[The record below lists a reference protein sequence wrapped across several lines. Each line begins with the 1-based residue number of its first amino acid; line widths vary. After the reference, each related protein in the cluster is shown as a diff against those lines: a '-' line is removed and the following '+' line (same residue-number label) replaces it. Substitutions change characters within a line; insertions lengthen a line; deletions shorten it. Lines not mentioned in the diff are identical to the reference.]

1 MKKIRLFFINYAV
14 LVTIL
19 VTIEIIGH
27 LSYRIIKGKYLFQNN
42 TNENTFFK
50 EHPYLVGIPKE
61 NFQFP
66 NLPKGF
72 NITTDK
78 NGHRVTKNYASSKD
92 AINII
97 CIGGSTTFATGVTDK
112 NSWPYILQ
120 QKLGKNYNVMNL
132 GVPGYSTLEGIIQ
145 LATTVPELK
154 PDILIIYQGWN
165 DIRSYHAPVKS
176 PDYLWHGKTQKSN
189 LSVNRKTSIKEY
201 SFINFLA
208 GKISNKL
215 SKNKELKNSILSH
228 NDSYIDEIYARNLKT
243 IQLLCNQLQ
252 VKQVYIPQVLNLEKY
267 TESVD
272 ASDSWTPYINNK
284 SMPELIK
291 KINSLMSQT
300 IKKDVNTTVV
310 DSILSKYKWNSSH
323 FVDVG
328 HFSEDGGKQFSDI
341 IISHLNRLENSEL
354 ED

>member
-1 MKKIRLFFINYAV
+1 MKKIRFFLINYAV

-50 EHPYLVGIPKE
+50 EHPYLVGTPKE
-61 NFQFP
+61 NFRFP

-72 NITTDK
+72 NITTDG
-78 NGHRVTKNYASSKD
+78 NGHRVTKNYVPSKD
-92 AINII
+92 AINIV
-97 CIGGSTTFATGVTDK
+97 CIGGSTTFATGVPDK
-112 NSWPYILQ
+112 ISWPYILQ
-120 QKLGKNYNVMNL
+120 QKLGENYNVINL

-145 LATTVPELK
+145 LVTTVPELK

-165 DIRSYHAPVKS
+165 DIRSYHAPNKS

-189 LSVNRKTSIKEY
+189 LSVNKKTSITEY
-201 SFINFLA
+201 SFINFIA
-208 GKISNKL
+208 GKIGNKI
-215 SKNKELKNSILSH
+215 SKSKELENNISSH
-228 NDSYIDEIYARNLKT
+228 RDSYIDEIYVRNLKT
-243 IQLLCNQLQ
+243 IQVLCNQLQ
-252 VKQVYIPQVLNLEKY
+252 VKQIYIPQVLNLEEY
-267 TESVD
+267 TKSVD
-272 ASDSWTPYINNK
+272 VSDSWTPYISNK

-300 IKKDVNTTVV
+300 IKKGANTTVV
-310 DSILSKYKWNSSH
+310 DSILSKYKWNSNH

-341 IISHLNRLENSEL
+341 IISHLNHLENFKI
-354 ED
+354 DN